1 MTQFH
6 CEVCCRA
13 ATLEDVAQIMQLLE
27 PDVLAKRL
35 LRRSVKEVE
44 ELTRYAFVAEA
55 NQQIIGF
62 CAVEIY
68 SRKLA
73 EIQCLVVDKTFRSQ
87 GVGRELVR
95 LCLEIAQHQGVLE
108 VLAITSSEDF
118 LRSCGF
124 DYALPD
130 QKKALFCQL
139 RPRHASE
146 NFDSVGEE
154 Q

>member
-1 MTQFH
+1 MTQSH
-6 CEVCCRA
+6 TQVCCRA
-13 ATLEDVAQIMQLLE
+13 ATLEDVAQIMQVLE

-35 LRRSVKEVE
+35 LRRTVKEVA
-44 ELTRYAFVAEA
+44 ELTRHAFVAEA

-87 GVGRELVR
+87 GVGKELVR
-95 LCLEIAQHQGVLE
+95 LCLETAQQLGVLE

-146 NFDSVGEE
+146 NFDPVGEE